1 VAQRMS
7 NADRITKAAAEAEAA
22 ALQKASRKNVAA
34 PKAPPKPRASSARP
48 KPRIKV
54 VWAVGKPGL
63 EPVKTFPYK
72 ERAAADAESAKR
84 GDDFRVVPLKVPMVD
99 EPAVAERAK

>member
-7 NADRITKAAAEAEAA
+7 NADRIAKAAAEAAA
-22 ALQKASRKNVAA
+22 TAREKAARKPAA
-34 PKAPPKPRASSARP
+34 PRAPAKPRASSARP

-72 ERAAADAESAKR
+72 ERAAADAESSKR
-84 GDDFRVVPLKVPMVD
+84 GDDFRVVPLKVPMVE
-99 EPAVAERAK
+99 EPAT